1 MITPGLYKHFKGQ
14 TYEVIDTA
22 KHSETLEELVIYR
35 NVENGEMWARPVAM
49 FEETVEANGQEFLRF
64 SFLREK

>member
-1 MITPGLYKHFKGQ
+1 KHFKGQ